1 MFRAQK
7 DQKSI
12 YICSS
17 DGKGVFVLEITVPI
31 PMKPGPDE
39 IASQEAGAN
48 TRALLSQANAC
59 INSYEHSLFYLI
71 MSCI

>member
-17 DGKGVFVLEITVPI
+17 NGKGIFVLDITVPI

-48 TRALLSQANAC
+48 TRALLTS
-59 INSYEHSLFYLI
+59 IHFSI
-71 MSCI
+71 